1 MFVSQ
6 IQSESWFHRRGTWEL
21 KALPPSHTLGTTSN
35 LRVKCSVRIIWY
47 YEVFNTW
54 WALINQDVRRRSIN
68 SVLDLAQSQRI
79 EGNVG
84 QKMISVSTL
93 AASVEGLIVPLCCEC
108 PKTNQSRCCNK
119 QEAFSLFC
127 VYVTG
132 KKRKEKKKHGVEIS
146 GPEAS
151 CHRRFRKY

>member
-1 MFVSQ
+1 M
-6 IQSESWFHRRGTWEL
+6 
-21 KALPPSHTLGTTSN
+21 
-35 LRVKCSVRIIWY
+35 
-47 YEVFNTW
+47 
-54 WALINQDVRRRSIN
+54 RRRIIN

-93 AASVEGLIVPLCCEC
+93 AASVEGLIVLLCCEC
-108 PKTNQSRCCNK
+108 PKTNQIRCCNK

-132 KKRKEKKKHGVEIS
+132 KNKKKRKKKHGVEIS

-151 CHRRFRKY
+151 CHRLFRKH